1 MSLQINFKTDLHKII
16 IGLLIIL
23 IVLVLYKRQENAG
36 NTATTAGGLNN
47 FSAEALANIAKVYAD
62 TRQTA
67 AFNNITVTSTA
78 DIKKSNLMP
87 KGGIIIWSGEQV
99 PAGWG
104 LCDGTTYNA
113 VDGSGT
119 VQSPDLRG
127 RFVLGLG
134 QGTNL
139 TARTKG
145 QTGGAETHKLTTA
158 EIPGHTHAASK
169 SCMGADPAG
178 DASSYTD
185 LRSTHGY
192 NCSDRTDK
200 PIFTNWGNDPS
211 TGTGLGGGTHN
222 NMPPFYVL
230 AYIIKL

>member
-1 MSLQINFKTDLHKII
+1 MDLHKII
-16 IGLLIIL
+16 VGLLIIL
-23 IVLVLYKRQENAG
+23 IVLILYKKQENAG
-36 NTATTAGGLNN
+36 NTSITAGGLNN

-87 KGGIIIWSGEQV
+87 KGGIIIWSGDQV

-104 LCDGTTYNA
+104 LCDGTSYPA
-113 VDGSGT
+113 VDGTGS

-127 RFVLGLG
+127 RFVLGSG
-134 QGTNL
+134 QGQDL
-139 TARTKG
+139 TARNKG
-145 QTGGAETHKLTTA
+145 DKGGAETHKLTVEEMPSHNHPINTA
-158 EIPGHTHAASK
+158 NSTNEGCSAARNPPIGRGAGITTGCDAQIGQPDRFTDAWSIPWLGK
-169 SCMGADPAG
+169 IGG
-178 DASSYTD
+178 DKA
-185 LRSTHGY
+185 
-192 NCSDRTDK
+192 
-200 PIFTNWGNDPS
+200 
-211 TGTGLGGGTHN
+211 HN

>member
-1 MSLQINFKTDLHKII
+1 MDLHKII

-36 NTATTAGGLNN
+36 NTANTAGGLNN

-78 DIKKSNLMP
+78 EIKKSNLMP
-87 KGGIIIWSGEQV
+87 KGGIIIWSGDQI

-104 LCDGTTYNA
+104 LCDGTNYQA

-134 QGTNL
+134 QGANL
-139 TARTKG
+139 TNRTKG
-145 QTGGAETHKLTTA
+145 QTGGAETHTLTVA
-158 EIPGHTHAASK
+158 EIPKHNHLINVAGSTNEGCAS
-169 SCMGADPAG
+169 GRNA
-178 DASSYTD
+178 
-185 LRSTHGY
+185 
-192 NCSDRTDK
+192 
-200 PIFTNWGNDPS
+200 PIGM
-211 TGTGLGGGTHN
+211 GTGITTGCDGGQYGQPDRNTDYRNIPFIGYVGGDQPHN
-222 NMPPFYVL
+222 NMPPYYVL